1 MAQAQLDLKKHKKM
15 LKDSSTNTN
24 DKSLSITLSHSKSI
38 QVYYSKA
45 YKEYVISFNLGA
57 KKFIISK
64 KKWLYFRNFLAQID
78 EAIVNQ

>member
-38 QVYYSKA
+38 QVYYSKLIKSMSSA
-45 YKEYVISFNLGA
+45 SI
-57 KKFIISK
+57 
-64 KKWLYFRNFLAQID
+64 
-78 EAIVNQ
+78 